1 MKQLISLW
9 FDSKYSAKPW
19 YLIGSFISQINQKLS
34 NIIPPSNVSRLPG
47 NLISRSTWKA
57 SEWRN
62 LLLYYGMFIF
72 KGFLPEEFYNHFLL
86 LTTSIYLLNQ
96 KKITLEE
103 FYRAKTNLEL
113 FVKDFERL
121 YGVVHMTFNV
131 HQLLH
136 ACDYVRNWGPLWVT
150 SAYGFENTNGVLI
163 DMFNGTQYMN
173 MQIAKNFQK
182 FIKLKAL
189 TALINDSNCKNEV
202 FQDIQQKIIGT
213 QIHTKKIVRHGKDIV
228 FIGKGKKHILTL
240 DQKICC
246 SNYSEADLL
255 SFKRMI
261 CQNSVYTINSY
272 KPEAK
277 RRNCFITDSKG
288 RIIQII
294 SFGILESKIPNQS
307 NIPRI
312 FGAVVEVENLS
323 LFKNKN
329 QLLRILKMGEY
340 VSFHPYSIVSKC
352 IVLNSQTG
360 VYLSE
365 LCNLLDRD

>member
-1 MKQLISLW
+1 
-9 FDSKYSAKPW
+9 
-19 YLIGSFISQINQKLS
+19 
-34 NIIPPSNVSRLPG
+34 
-47 NLISRSTWKA
+47 
-57 SEWRN
+57 
-62 LLLYYGMFIF
+62 
-72 KGFLPEEFYNHFLL
+72 
-86 LTTSIYLLNQ
+86 
-96 KKITLEE
+96 
-103 FYRAKTNLEL
+103 
-113 FVKDFERL
+113 
-121 YGVVHMTFNV
+121 
-131 HQLLH
+131 
-136 ACDYVRNWGPLWVT
+136 
-150 SAYGFENTNGVLI
+150 
-163 DMFNGTQYMN
+163 

-182 FIKLKAL
+182 FMKLKAL
-189 TALINDSNCKNEV
+189 TALKNDSNCKNEI
-202 FQDIQQKIIGT
+202 FQEIQQKIIGT
-213 QIHTKKIVRHGKDIV
+213 QINTKKIVRHGKDIV